1 MKIIIQIIFLFVTNI
16 FKESNEKEICIE
28 NIQKE
33 FYNLLFTPD
42 NSKYYKK
49 LILQFLMFNNI
60 KNIYKYGIYFLK
72 LKIYSKNI
80 KKILLIN

>member
-16 FKESNEKEICIE
+16 FKESNEKEISIE

-42 NSKYYKK
+42 NS
-49 LILQFLMFNNI
+49 NNY
-60 KNIYKYGIYFLK
+60 KNI
-72 LKIYSKNI
+72 NI
-80 KKILLIN
+80 AIFDV

>member
-16 FKESNEKEICIE
+16 FKESNEKEIYIE
-28 NIQKE
+28 KIQKE

-72 LKIYSKNI
+72 LKIYSK
-80 KKILLIN
+80 KSKRFY